1 MPAYIHDIAVC
12 VPEFFNHQRNIRELM
27 KKHLAKDRRTSA
39 IIHRIYAHSGIQ
51 KRHSVLEDF
60 SEKGTDGL
68 FFNGTIKANPGTA
81 SRSKIYEE
89 QAKILFCNT
98 AKALLHQNPH
108 ISKESITHLITV
120 SCTGFFA
127 PGPDFEIVKSLGLN
141 ADIQRFHIGFMGC
154 CAAFPALKMAE
165 AFCVANSDACVLII
179 CGELC
184 TLHFQN
190 KTEIDNLLSASVF
203 ADGAAGVLVSG
214 RPSRKK
220 HLKIEKLTTLLAQTG
235 ESDMTWKIGD
245 TGFDMTLS
253 TYVPDIIKNN
263 LADVIQPFYDE
274 FDVEKDNIDF
284 WAIHPGGRA
293 ILDKI
298 EHSLN
303 LEPDQLA
310 ASRKTLAEYGNMSSA
325 TVLFVLKEVFGQQA
339 RPGQRIMAMAFGP
352 GLTIES
358 GLLCVRHPSN

>member
-1 MPAYIHDIAVC
+1 MPAYIHDIAVR
-12 VPEFFNHQRNIRELM
+12 VPEFFSNQRSIRELM

-39 IIHRIYAHSGIQ
+39 IIHRIYTHSGIQ

-60 SEKGTDGL
+60 SGESNDGL

-81 SRSKIYEE
+81 RRSKIYEE
-89 QAKILFCNT
+89 QAKTLFCNT
-98 AKALLHQNPH
+98 AQALFHQNPH
-108 ISKESITHLITV
+108 ISKKSITHLITV

-127 PGPDFEIVKSLGLN
+127 PGPDVEIVKTLGLN
-141 ADIQRFHIGFMGC
+141 ADTQRFHIGFMGC

-165 AFCVANSDACVLII
+165 AFCVANRDACVLIV

-203 ADGAAGVLVSG
+203 ADGAAAALVSG
-214 RPSRKK
+214 QPSHKK

-235 ESDMTWKIGD
+235 ERDMTWTIGD

-263 LADVIQPFYDE
+263 LPDVMQPFSDDFE
-274 FDVEKDNIDF
+274 VSEDNIDF
-284 WAIHPGGRA
+284 WAVHPGGRA

-298 EHSLN
+298 EQSLK
-303 LEPDQLA
+303 LEPNQLA

-325 TVLFVLKEVFGQQA
+325 TVLFVLKEVFDHQA
-339 RPGQRIMAMAFGP
+339 RAGQRIMAMAFGP

-358 GLLCVRHPSN
+358 GLLSVQHSSN